1 MKKKKS
7 EEGQANKSLK
17 QKMVPEEGKGKRPKL
32 IIAEPAEEEEPQ
44 PTEVWDVESSVA
56 GTQSSSMVR
65 PEELIAACRRL
76 EVKQKPAAKEPD
88 ILKKPAAQEP
98 VILKKPAAKPAEG
111 KAKDTEPAEGI
122 AKAKLGKSWAKSVSF
137 GWVKQ
142 TRAMQKAYIQAMPE
156 EGKKVYCLVNVE
168 VVRGPLQTKV
178 MDKLWDKACNE
189 ASLEKAALVDFKK
202 AMLKPAENV
211 D

>member
-1 MKKKKS
+1 
-7 EEGQANKSLK
+7 
-17 QKMVPEEGKGKRPKL
+17 MVPEEGRGKRPKL

-122 AKAKLGKSWAKSVSF
+122 AKAKLGKSWAKSVSL
-137 GWVKQ
+137 G
-142 TRAMQKAYIQAMPE
+142 
-156 EGKKVYCLVNVE
+156 G
-168 VVRGPLQTKV
+168 
-178 MDKLWDKACNE
+178 
-189 ASLEKAALVDFKK
+189 
-202 AMLKPAENV
+202 
-211 D
+211 